1 MNAWGIVLAVVG
13 FIIVYRVF
21 VSPPSTGTSTPG
33 SGAASASTSASTGK
47 PTGTFTDASGTA
59 VGGVSHPGQVA
70 A

>member
-21 VSPPSTGTSTPG
+21 VSPPAAGTST
-33 SGAASASTSASTGK
+33 SASATTSTSTAASTGK

-59 VGGVSHPGQVA
+59 VGGVAHPGQVA